1 MKLDS
6 SDTIRASPNCV
17 CACRPPNYPCIHT
30 HTHTHGSERPELASS
45 SDSFLRR
52 NFFQSHNKQLVP
64 PFVVS
69 NSVSLDLPSHLNIHE
84 ASYPSSFRLLE
95 NRTLLRRF
103 PVCRSILSM
112 QIILPPLLHNGCRSN
127 DRTLSRGF
135 VVRLIDE
142 NPGFAG
148 CGYLT
153 SD

>member
-30 HTHTHGSERPELASS
+30 HTHVAASDQNSHHRPTRFYDVIFSNGTTSS
-45 SDSFLRR
+45 SFHRLSFRTR
-52 NFFQSHNKQLVP
+52 FRSIF
-64 PFVVS
+64 
-69 NSVSLDLPSHLNIHE
+69 LPTLTYTRPAIRAE
-84 ASYPSSFRLLE
+84 FRLLE

-135 VVRLIDE
+135 VARLIDE
-142 NPGFAG
+142 RILDLPGV
-148 CGYLT
+148 
-153 SD
+153 DI